1 MNLWRKLLPMLT
13 NNFIKVSWNTIQMR
27 GTYITI
33 YIYNNFIKVSWNR
46 GTTWVVVEVV
56 PSG

>member
-13 NNFIKVSWNTIQMR
+13 
-27 GTYITI
+27 
-33 YIYNNFIKVSWNR
+33 NNFIKVSWNR